1 MVMDAM
7 RNNEC
12 NVSQCPIIE
21 EEPNADA
28 ARFFDLLKD
37 SDEPL
42 WDGCTNHNKLSAVAQ
57 VFTIKSDH
65 GLSEAGYDKI
75 IEWVRSIL
83 PEGNRL
89 KESFYAMKSM
99 MKPLG
104 LGYQKIDESRVAK
117 PRASFVLE
125 KNAQLLVYK
134 WLKSLH
140 FLDGH
145 ASNISRLVN
154 MEECRLY
161 GMKSHDCHVFMQTLI
176 PLAFRI

>member
-1 MVMDAM
+1 MVERVVGSTSSTSNIHEVGNENSNPYRNMVMDAM
-7 RNNEC
+7 RISEG
-12 NVSQCPIIE
+12 NVSESSIVE

-37 SDEPL
+37 YDELL
-42 WDGCTNHNKLSAVAQ
+42 WDGCSHHSKLLVVAQ

-75 IEWVRSIL
+75 IEWA
-83 PEGNRL
+83 EA
-89 KESFYAMKSM
+89 FYLSNME
-99 MKPLG
+99 LVCDG
-104 LGYQKIDESRVAK
+104 SRVAK

-134 WLKSLH
+134 WLKSLR
-140 FLDGH
+140 FPDGY

-154 MEECRLY
+154 T
-161 GMKSHDCHVFMQTLI
+161 KK
-176 PLAFRI
+176 